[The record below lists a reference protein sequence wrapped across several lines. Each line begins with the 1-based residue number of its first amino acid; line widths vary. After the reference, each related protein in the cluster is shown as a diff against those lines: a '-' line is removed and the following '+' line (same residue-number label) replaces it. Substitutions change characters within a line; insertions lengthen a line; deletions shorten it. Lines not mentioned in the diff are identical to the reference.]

1 MSDRKGFGAGLT
13 RILPNPDEVVA
24 QDHES
29 ATGVALDV
37 IYPNPYQPRKT
48 FDETAL
54 AELSASIRMHGVL
67 QPIVVRNRP
76 DGGYWLVAG
85 ERRCRAARE
94 AGLEQIPAVVR
105 DLSDRDAL
113 GLALVE
119 NIQREDLNVLEEAE
133 SLRQLID
140 EFELSHQQAADIV
153 GRSRATVSNLLRV
166 QELASPAVRTQLSER
181 QIEMGHARALLP
193 LAEDDQATA
202 VEEVVARGLTVRQTE
217 QLVRRLQSPLVAT
230 QTLEPP
236 AVELPGAW
244 SERVSLSQNARGTD
258 VRLRGLTEQELT
270 ELVAWL
276 AKRDT

>member
-54 AELSASIRMHGVL
+54 AGLSASIRMHGVL

>member
-1 MSDRKGFGAGLT
+1 VSERKGFGAGLT
-13 RILPNPDEVVA
+13 RILPNPDEVAA
-24 QDHES
+24 QEHES
-29 ATGVALDV
+29 ATRLTLES
-37 IYPNPYQPRKT
+37 IHPNPYQPRKA

-54 AELSASIRMHGVL
+54 AELSASIRSHGVL

-76 DGGYWLVAG
+76 EGGYWLVAG
-85 ERRCRAARE
+85 ERRCRASRQ

-105 DLSDRDAL
+105 ELSDRDAL

-153 GRSRATVSNLLRV
+153 GRSRAAVSNLLRV
-166 QELASPAVRTQLSER
+166 QELASPAVRTQLSAR

-193 LAEDDQATA
+193 LAEDDQTTA

-217 QLVRRLQSPLVAT
+217 QLVRRLQAPPVT
-230 QTLEPP
+230 RQTLEPP
-236 AVELPGAW
+236 AVELPVAW
-244 SERVSLSQNARGTD
+244 SERVSLSQHSRGTD

-270 ELVAWL
+270 DLVAWL

>member
-1 MSDRKGFGAGLT
+1 
-13 RILPNPDEVVA
+13 
-24 QDHES
+24 
-29 ATGVALDV
+29 
-37 IYPNPYQPRKT
+37 
-48 FDETAL
+48 
-54 AELSASIRMHGVL
+54 MHGVL

>member
-230 QTLEPP
+230 QTLKPP